1 VISQIV
7 DRVMNR
13 VALRGPHAVR
23 PEVLEFHR
31 SLAVVDVVIGTALF
45 RRDFLTRGTTGHAD
59 LPRLAGA
66 GVDLA
71 GLTIATRFPN
81 LRGTLSGP
89 HFRSLGIPVRG
100 ASNMAIAE
108 ALIRRVGT
116 WAADSNGR
124 LELVTSAGTLA
135 PVGER
140 GAPAPARDVVRAF
153 IGVQGGHVLDG
164 DAANVERLRGM
175 GVRMLALSHVMDNE
189 LVGSG
194 SGATRGGLTE
204 FGRDVIDALEKA
216 SIVVDLAHMSSAG
229 VRDALDALRR
239 PFVVSHTGFL
249 ERAGARR
256 LWSRYSAATRNM
268 SREDVRLVGEAGG
281 VIGVTLATLLVGGR
295 TLDAII
301 DSFAYAADVAGPENV
316 ALGSDF
322 DGALETVFDATGLPL
337 VTQGLLDRGFSRA
350 DVAGMMGGNAL
361 RVLRAAWPP

>member
-13 VALRGPHAVR
+13 VALRGPYAVR

-31 SLAVVDVVIGTALF
+31 SLAVVDLVIGTALF
-45 RRDFLTRGTTGHAD
+45 RRDFLTRATTGHAD
-59 LPRLAGA
+59 LPRVAA
-66 GVDLA
+66 SGVDLA

-89 HFRSLGIPVRG
+89 HFRSLGIPVRS

-108 ALIRRVGT
+108 ALIRRIGT
-116 WAADSNGR
+116 WATDSNGG

-135 PVGER
+135 GLGEPRATR
-140 GAPAPARDVVRAF
+140 GPDVVRAF

-164 DAANVERLRGM
+164 DAANVQRLRDM
-175 GVRMLALSHVMDNE
+175 SVRMLALSHVMDNE

-194 SGATRGGLTE
+194 SGVKRGGLTP
-204 FGRDVIDALEKA
+204 FGRDVIGALEKA
-216 SIVVDLAHMSSAG
+216 GIVVDLAHMSSAG
-229 VRDALDALRR
+229 VRDALGVLRR

-256 LWSRYSAATRNM
+256 LWSRYSAATRNI

-281 VIGVTLATLLVGGR
+281 VIGVTLATLLIGGR

-301 DSFAYAADVAGPENV
+301 DSFAYAAEVVGPEHV

-322 DGALETVFDATGLPL
+322 DGALETVFDVTGLPL

-350 DVAGMMGGNAL
+350 DVARMMGGNAL
-361 RVLRAAWPP
+361 RVLGAAWPP